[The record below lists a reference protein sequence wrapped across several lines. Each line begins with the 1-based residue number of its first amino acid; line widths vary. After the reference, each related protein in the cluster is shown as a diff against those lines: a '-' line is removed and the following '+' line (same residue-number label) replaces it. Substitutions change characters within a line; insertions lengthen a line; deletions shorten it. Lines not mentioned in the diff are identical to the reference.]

1 MFFFDKQKIG
11 LNKRKNDGTLTSYIL
26 HISLF
31 HHKKM
36 ILKNLFNNSEKKK
49 RIGIVFIYI
58 YMHTIIN
65 ILEINQ
71 KKKNFTERNPP
82 YIMNRIYGIFY

>member
-36 ILKNLFNNSEKKK
+36 ILKNLLTDLTIQRRKK
-49 RIGIVFIYI
+49 
-58 YMHTIIN
+58 
-65 ILEINQ
+65 E
-71 KKKNFTERNPP
+71 
-82 YIMNRIYGIFY
+82 